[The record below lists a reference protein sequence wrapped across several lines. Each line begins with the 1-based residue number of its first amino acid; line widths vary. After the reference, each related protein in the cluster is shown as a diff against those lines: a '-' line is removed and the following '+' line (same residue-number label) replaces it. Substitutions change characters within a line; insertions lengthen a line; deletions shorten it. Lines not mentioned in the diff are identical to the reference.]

1 MTPKDPT
8 WPVLGY
14 FPKHPAGRKEAP
26 QREARCGASLHVR
39 GRSGEKSP
47 SRPRIPCVY
56 GLEVGGRRRTWSI
69 GVRVPSLFRAL
80 RERRVTLG
88 WVGNVVVAA
97 TGPRQKLP
105 LAYLYLSS
113 LVLHLQLLFQGG
125 VEFPTGGKSGGAK
138 GAPWSRRGVC
148 DRADESATRACVG
161 SHAG

>member
-1 MTPKDPT
+1 M
-8 WPVLGY
+8 G
-14 FPKHPAGRKEAP
+14 
-26 QREARCGASLHVR
+26 
-39 GRSGEKSP
+39 
-47 SRPRIPCVY
+47 I
-56 GLEVGGRRRTWSI
+56 
-69 GVRVPSLFRAL
+69 RVPVAVSRLC

-105 LAYLYLSS
+105 LAYLHLSS

-138 GAPWSRRGVC
+138 GVPWRRKRACG
-148 DRADESATRACVG
+148 RADESATRVCVG